1 MQSVTSSGIFVFFVL
16 WDGWGE
22 NTVML
27 HEKKR
32 VYVEVIQVN
41 SAVKITGK
49 TTHFVLH
56 LPNQQILVIILL
68 NIKCSNFL

>member
-1 MQSVTSSGIFVFFVL
+1 MQKTGESVLLKVQSVTPSGIFVFFVL

-32 VYVEVIQVN
+32 V
-41 SAVKITGK
+41 
-49 TTHFVLH
+49 
-56 LPNQQILVIILL
+56 
-68 NIKCSNFL
+68 

>member
-1 MQSVTSSGIFVFFVL
+1 MQKTSKSVQSVTPSGIFGVFFVL

-32 VYVEVIQVN
+32 V
-41 SAVKITGK
+41 
-49 TTHFVLH
+49 
-56 LPNQQILVIILL
+56 
-68 NIKCSNFL
+68 